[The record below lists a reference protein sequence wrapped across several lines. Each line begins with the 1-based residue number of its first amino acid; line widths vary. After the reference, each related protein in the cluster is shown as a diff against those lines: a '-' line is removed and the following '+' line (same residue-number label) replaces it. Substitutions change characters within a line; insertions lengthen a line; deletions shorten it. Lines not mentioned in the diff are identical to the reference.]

1 MVRTQHGRKR
11 SMIGSS
17 TMPNPSCPVCKRSP
31 LIFGLP
37 SDLDEDQRQ
46 TTLVLT
52 PYGFHSVTASRSL
65 LTMAFL
71 FESMLSLYDFHS
83 LMAST

>member
-1 MVRTQHGRKR
+1 MVQPQHCRKR
-11 SMIGSS
+11 SKSSQMIDAT
-17 TMPNPSCPVCKRSP
+17 TMPGPPCPVP
-31 LIFGLP
+31 TDLGLQ
-37 SDLDEDQRQ
+37 SDLDEDQRH
-46 TTLVLT
+46 TTLALT

-65 LTMAFL
+65 LTETFL